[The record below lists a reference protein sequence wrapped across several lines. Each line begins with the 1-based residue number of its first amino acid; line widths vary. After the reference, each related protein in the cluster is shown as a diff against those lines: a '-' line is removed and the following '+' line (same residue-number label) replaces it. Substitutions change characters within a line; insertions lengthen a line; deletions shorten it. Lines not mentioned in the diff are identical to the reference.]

1 MLETERLFLRNFQME
16 DKDDCFLFMSDEQ
29 TCLDDGGY
37 HAFLEQDEMYQ
48 QVMEKFLTEKHRYMI
63 VEKESNR
70 VIGTV
75 NVMISE
81 DSEQIASIG
90 YVVSPQS
97 RRRGYASEAVSEV
110 IGHYFEN
117 TQINKFLATSFLYN
131 QASIKV
137 LQKLGFTCDGV
148 IEMEIEHAELGKLD
162 LLSYHLD
169 SRSEK

>member
-1 MLETERLFLRNFQME
+1 MLETERLFLRNFQIE
-16 DKDDCFLFMSDEQ
+16 DKDDCFGFMSDEQ

-70 VIGTV
+70 VVGTV

-97 RRRGYASEAVSEV
+97 RY
-110 IGHYFEN
+110 
-117 TQINKFLATSFLYN
+117 TSMIPPRTAN
-131 QASIKV
+131 
-137 LQKLGFTCDGV
+137 
-148 IEMEIEHAELGKLD
+148 
-162 LLSYHLD
+162 
-169 SRSEK
+169 